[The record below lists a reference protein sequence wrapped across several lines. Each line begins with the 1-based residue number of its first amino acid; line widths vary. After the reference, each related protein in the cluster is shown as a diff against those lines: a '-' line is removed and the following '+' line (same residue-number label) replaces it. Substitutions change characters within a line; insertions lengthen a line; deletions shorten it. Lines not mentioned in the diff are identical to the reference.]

1 MGSTQNAGSA
11 PQAAGTRISES
22 FYTAQKRNR
31 RATWRMTAICVVA
44 ALAMGIPLT
53 LVLTPL
59 MYAFT
64 LITADIINFF
74 IPVPAAFWDG
84 MNSFSQ
90 LALRVGDY
98 VINHKGHLDPAELV
112 FSLVLVLG
120 PGIAAT
126 FFLWMGV
133 RALFRRGGVGG
144 TLAALAAREPNRA
157 DLKELQLADV
167 VDEMAIAAGVPS
179 PKVMLVDSPGANAAT
194 IGTSALDARL
204 VISRRLLDDL
214 SRNEL
219 QAVLGHLIA
228 SIAND
233 DLRIAFTV
241 TSVFESCGLL
251 VTLINAPFGK
261 QARSSMWRVLR
272 YALKRGT
279 AGQAPETEADAVAA
293 LLSGSVDPDKSESTQ
308 FLDSLDK
315 NRPFLKRVGA
325 FVLMPLFFTN
335 MVIELT
341 LWIFL
346 SVILGPCIALV
357 WRTRRYLAD
366 ASAVQL
372 NRNPSD
378 LADALR
384 HLSEDSTTVLGGE
397 WTSHL
402 FLMNPKGDRSLAQMP
417 ANPERIQ
424 RAVQAWVMTAPQG
437 AIASASTEDVQK
449 MRAEIIATELAAV
462 RGDAAARARMVAFGK
477 AVSGMQGVDV
487 FTMAAP
493 AATRQNKGATGLAT
507 QSFVSFH
514 PSLKRRLRKLER
526 MGAHYTPE
534 AHARNSVATTIGL
547 TILYIIIVPLLTA
560 AGVAIAM
567 AMVMMI
573 MMNMVFLGMWMM
585 VIHAIFTWLAGRH

>member
-1 MGSTQNAGSA
+1 MNSTHPAGGA
-11 PQAAGTRISES
+11 PQPAGISES
-22 FYTAQKRNR
+22 FYIAQKRNR
-31 RATWRMTAICVVA
+31 RATWRMSAICVVA

-64 LITADIINFF
+64 LIGADIINIF

-84 MNSFSQ
+84 MNGFSQ
-90 LALRVGDY
+90 LAQRVGDY
-98 VINHKGHLDPAELV
+98 VINQRGHLDPAELAV
-112 FSLVLVLG
+112 GLAFVLS

-133 RALFRRGGVGG
+133 RALFHRGGVGG

-179 PKVMLVDSPGANAAT
+179 PKVMLVDSPGANAAAV
-194 IGTSALDARL
+194 GTSALDARL

-241 TSVFESCGLL
+241 TSVFETCGLL

-261 QARSSMWRVLR
+261 QARSNMWRVLR
-272 YALKRGT
+272 YALRRGP

-293 LLSGSVDPDKSESTQ
+293 LLSGSLDPDKSESTK
-308 FLDSLDK
+308 FFDSLDNK

-325 FVLMPLFFTN
+325 FALMPLFFTN

-346 SVILGPCIALV
+346 RVLLGPCIALV

-384 HLSEDSTTVLGGE
+384 HLSEDSTTVIGGE

-402 FLMNPKGDRSLAQMP
+402 FLMNPKGDSGSAHMQSS
-417 ANPERIQ
+417 PERVQ
-424 RAVQAWVMTAPQG
+424 LTVQAWAASAPQG
-437 AIASASTEDVQK
+437 SAASPGTDDAQK
-449 MRAEIIATELAAV
+449 MQREIIATEVAAA
-462 RGDAAARARMVAFGK
+462 RGDAAARARLVAFRQAMPGAQGADVSRM
-477 AVSGMQGVDV
+477 AV
-487 FTMAAP
+487 
-493 AATRQNKGATGLAT
+493 AATRQNRGSTGLTT
-507 QSFVSFH
+507 QSLVSFH

-526 MGAHYTPE
+526 MGAHYSPE
-534 AHARNSVATTIGL
+534 AHTRNSLGTTIGL
-547 TILYIIIVPLLTA
+547 TFLYMIIVPLLTA
-560 AGVAIAM
+560 AGVAIGM
-567 AMVMMI
+567 ALVLMI
-573 MMNMVFLGMWMM
+573 TMNMVFLGIWMM